1 MCSVVVTVTA
11 AGAEVGS
18 LVNTGACVGTSVTRT
33 YRVTLPVQP
42 PSAAPAAALA
52 DPAAATASSAD

>member
-33 YRVTLPVQP
+33 YRVTLPVQA
-42 PSAAPAAALA
+42 SPAGRDA
-52 DPAAATASSAD
+52 